1 MDAAVPAPQ
10 RRRSPSL
17 IQLVAGAVAATV
29 LILSL
34 PSPAAAAPTPSVT
47 ISDVTVTEGT
57 GAAPV
62 TASFTIQ
69 AAPAPKVCCPLK
81 VSWATAPGSASAPGD
96 FTSSSGTVSLT
107 KSASSKVIGVPVIGD
122 ATDEPNETFVVN
134 LTTLAGAPGQIGD
147 PQGAGTITDNDAPPT
162 LSVNDV
168 SVTEGNVGTTTATFT
183 VSLGTASAKTVTFD
197 WATAAGTATAGTD
210 YVTASG

>member
-1 MDAAVPAPQ
+1 MDAAVPAPH

-17 IQLVAGAVAATV
+17 IRLVAGAAAATV

-47 ISDVTVTEGT
+47 ISDVTVTVGT

-69 AAPAPKVCCPLK
+69 AAPAPKGCCPLQ
-81 VSWATAPGSASAPGD
+81 VSWATSPGSASAPGD

-107 KSASSKVIGVPVIGD
+107 KSASSKVIAVPVIGD
-122 ATDEPNETFVVN
+122 ATD
-134 LTTLAGAPGQIGD
+134 
-147 PQGAGTITDNDAPPT
+147 
-162 LSVNDV
+162 
-168 SVTEGNVGTTTATFT
+168 
-183 VSLGTASAKTVTFD
+183 
-197 WATAAGTATAGTD
+197 
-210 YVTASG
+210 